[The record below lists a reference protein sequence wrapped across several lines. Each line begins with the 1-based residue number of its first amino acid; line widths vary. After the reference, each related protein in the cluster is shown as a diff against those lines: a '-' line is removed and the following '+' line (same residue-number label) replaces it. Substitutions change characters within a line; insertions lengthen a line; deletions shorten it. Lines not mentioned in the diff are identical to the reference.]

1 MDLSSSWLSRLPD
14 PLRRGLQRTEL
25 GLALALAAVIVLAM
39 ILDTQ
44 HNYWHNPR
52 DSGVEILRQTA
63 MLGIFALG
71 AAIVIIAG
79 GIDLSSG
86 SVISL
91 SGSVCATLMLL
102 LAPQEMRFNKPLGLG
117 VITLAI
123 FGTLIVGLLVGS
135 LHAWLITVVELPPF
149 VATLA
154 SLVGLRSLA
163 RALVGYFNEGRS
175 QISIFDERFRYLA
188 TSVWIP
194 VILLIVLS
202 LLAWLTLSRTVT
214 GRHLYALGGNENAAR
229 LSGIQT
235 NRLKWL
241 AYCISALLSSVAG
254 VLYAGA
260 GAAASPE
267 TVGKGYEL
275 NAIAAAV
282 VGGCSLQGGVGT
294 IPGTVLGCL
303 FLRCVIDGVAK
314 IIKTSADIYEGV
326 IVGGVVVVA
335 VAFTQLRRA
344 RRRGKRF
351 FPGSLGIVSILALS
365 MLIGVLAMLFG
376 QKLAWGGNAVGGI
389 AGLAALLF
397 LSLAWFF
404 EQRRERQQGVRASAA
419 LPARKQDN

>member
-1 MDLSSSWLSRLPD
+1 MHLPSWLTRLPD
-14 PLRRGLQRTEL
+14 PLRRLLQRTEL
-25 GLALALAAVIVLAM
+25 GLLLAIAVVIVLTLAV
-39 ILDTQ
+39 DSQ
-44 HNYWHNPR
+44 HNYWNNPR

-63 MLGIFALG
+63 MLGIFTLG

-86 SVISL
+86 SVIAL
-91 SGSVCATLMLL
+91 SGSICGTLMLL
-102 LAPQEMRFNKPLGLG
+102 LAPDEMRLNRPLSLG
-117 VITLAI
+117 VISLAI
-123 FGTLIVGLLVGS
+123 AGTLIVGLLVGS

-163 RALVGYFNEGRS
+163 RALVGYVNEGRS
-175 QISIFDERFRYLA
+175 QISFFDERFRYLA

-194 VILLIVLS
+194 VVIFGVLA
-202 LLAWLTLSRTVT
+202 LFMWVMLSRTVT

-254 VLYAGA
+254 ILYAA
-260 GAAASPE
+260 SGAAASPE

-294 IPGTVLGCL
+294 IPGSVLGCL

-335 VAFTQLRRA
+335 VAFTQLRQA
-344 RRRGKRF
+344 RRGGKRF
-351 FPGSLGIVSILALS
+351 FPGSLGIVSIIALAL
-365 MLIGVLAMLFG
+365 LIGVLAMLFG
-376 QKLAWGGNAVGGI
+376 QNLALGGRAIGGI
-389 AGLAALLF
+389 AGITTLVFLGLTWLLENRRDRHTATS
-397 LSLAWFF
+397 SLP
-404 EQRRERQQGVRASAA
+404 S
-419 LPARKQDN
+419 RKQSN